1 MSEKPNNS
9 AELLPPGSLD
19 TPEVKAFYAK
29 AEETAGDDRILRYVL
44 KQQAK
49 MNLYDPAM
57 RDDGWYN
64 LEPIQIMDNLYM
76 IGTSYV
82 TCFIFKTS
90 EGLFMIDSGWT
101 AMLVDPVLSGFKKLG
116 LDPADVKYIAC
127 THVGPDHCGGDY
139 YFQKNFGTKIILS
152 EEEWRMADYSEER
165 DLRIKAAEERNFE
178 AVEGDKKGKMI
189 WPLKDIVG
197 RDGDVYTLGDL
208 KVRVFETPRRV
219 SRGGL
224 SYIVEN
230 VYDNGVPHVF
240 ATYGNTNVVGSPE
253 DIAVYREAVR
263 RFYNK
268 TDKYNVDVVI
278 SDHPFVDDTITTMEE
293 LRNRKEGEKNPFVH
307 DKGWALRFIKV
318 LEYSAEVICA
328 RQKADL
334 NESGNGK
341 FVPNPRHKFDP
352 KKL

>member
-1 MSEKPNNS
+1 MNEKQM
-9 AELLPPGSLD
+9 AAPGSLD
-19 TPEVKAFYAK
+19 TEEIRAMYQKAA
-29 AEETAGDDRILRYVL
+29 AVAGDDRILKYVL

-57 RDDGWYN
+57 RNDDWYSI
-64 LEPIQIMDNLYM
+64 EPIQIMDNLYM
-76 IGTSYV
+76 VGTSYV

-101 AMLVDPVLSGFKKLG
+101 AMLVDPILSGFEKLG
-116 LDPADVKYIAC
+116 LNPADVKYIAC

-152 EEEWRMADYSEER
+152 EEEWRMADYGEER
-165 DLRIKAAEERNFE
+165 EARIAAAEKRGFRAE
-178 AVEGDKKGKMI
+178 EGDNKGKMI

-197 RDGDVYTLGDL
+197 RDGDVYALGDL
-208 KVRVFETPRRV
+208 TVHVFETPRRTG
-219 SRGGL
+219 RGGL

-230 VYDNGVPHVF
+230 VYDNGVKHVF
-240 ATYGNTNVVGSPE
+240 ATYGNTNVVSGPE
-253 DIAVYREAVR
+253 DIAVYRESVR
-263 RFYNK
+263 RFITK
-268 TDKYNVDVVI
+268 IDKYGVDVVI

-293 LRNRKEGEKNPFVH
+293 LRNLKKGEKNPFVH
-307 DKGWALRFIKV
+307 DPEWAHRFIKV
-318 LEYSAEVICA
+318 LEYCAEVILM

-341 FVPNPRHKFDP
+341 FVPNPLHAFNP
-352 KKL
+352 KML